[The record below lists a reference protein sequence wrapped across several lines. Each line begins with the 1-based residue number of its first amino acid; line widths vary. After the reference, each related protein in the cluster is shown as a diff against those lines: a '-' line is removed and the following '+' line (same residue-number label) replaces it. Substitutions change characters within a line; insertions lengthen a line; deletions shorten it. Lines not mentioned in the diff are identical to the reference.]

1 MDILESAYLMDFAVL
16 LRQQKER
23 SVFVMKAKY
32 FISFLLCIILVLG
45 INTSLLAGVERVSL
59 GVGTPGGVWYMI
71 GAGMSKVIN
80 TYVANVNCAPVS
92 PAGIAENPK
101 NVSKGTFTMA
111 LVTNDSTYFA
121 MRGQR
126 EYKEKYP
133 NIRSMLALSV
143 GVIGSIVFTDSG
155 INSFYDFKG
164 KRLGCPSATS
174 LEQQKAFFKVY
185 GMDARKDIKIKI
197 LTYAEQITAIK
208 DGHIDIAWMG
218 SFPRNARL
226 DEIRMKKP
234 IKFISMESD
243 KRAEFDK
250 SNPYWK
256 TSMIPA
262 GTYAWQKEDCWGP
275 SWYGSLSANK
285 DVDEKLI
292 YNITKAIFEHHDEL
306 AEIHPGLKKVTFEQ
320 TKKFLERG
328 LFIAP
333 FHPGAAKYIQERGVK
348 IPAKFLVE

>member
-1 MDILESAYLMDFAVL
+1 MKAE
-16 LRQQKER
+16 KER
-23 SVFVMKAKY
+23 RISLMKTKHL
-32 FISFLLCIILVLG
+32 ISLFLCVTIVLG
-45 INTSLLAGVERVSL
+45 FTASSSAEVKRISL
-59 GVGTPGGVWYMI
+59 GVGTPGAVWYMI

-80 TYVANVNCAPVS
+80 KYLPNVNCVPVS

-101 NVSKGTFTMA
+101 NVSTGTFTMA

-121 MRGQR
+121 MRGER

-143 GVIGSIVFTDSG
+143 GVIASIVYTDSG

-185 GMDARKDIKIKI
+185 GMDAMKDIKIRI
-197 LTYAEQITAIK
+197 LTYAEEITAIK

-234 IKFISMESD
+234 VKFICMEPD
-243 KRAEFDK
+243 KRAKFDK
-250 SNPYWK
+250 ANPFWK
-256 TSMIPA
+256 TSLIPA

-275 SWYGSLSANK
+275 SWYGTLSANK

-292 YNITKAIFEHHDEL
+292 YDVTKVLFEHHDEL
-306 AEIHPGLKKVTFEQ
+306 AEIHPGLKDVTFEQ
-320 TKKFLERG
+320 TKKFLERD
-328 LFIAP
+328 LFMAP

-348 IPAKFLVE
+348 IPAKLLTQ